1 MKYEVLSKGSKDVWL
16 PSQVVLFKYSSRVGL
31 FEYDR
36 ARDACQSRLTDYH
49 SQERGKHLPPSP
61 WSRMCSGQEPP
72 VKGRTETSR
81 RAANNKVP
89 LRHVCTGETHVTHF
103 HTCLILLV

>member
-16 PSQVVLFKYSSRVGL
+16 PSQVVLFKYSRS
-31 FEYDR
+31 FEYD
-36 ARDACQSRLTDYH
+36 LTDYH
-49 SQERGKHLPPSP
+49 SQERGKHLLPSP
-61 WSRMCSGQEPP
+61 WSRVCSGQEPP
-72 VKGRTETSR
+72 VKGRTETPR

-89 LRHVCTGETHVTHF
+89 LRHVCIGETHVTHF